1 MAPRKAKVKQAAAGK
16 KRKQRDDFFEEE
28 DGGDEFFVQSGD
40 EAGGSESDEEAAEE
54 QETAEE
60 KRLRLAK
67 AYLDQVKAIER
78 AEREP
83 ETDED
88 EEDAAAAARGGG
100 AAAADHGAVADRLR
114 LDALESMGH
123 LQRRLA
129 HRLRLPPLPR
139 VADYAGPAAAGGRLL
154 RGHRLSVTAVALTT
168 DERTAFSVGKEGSI
182 MQWDVET
189 GKRLKFAAPA
199 AAAAGGSGQD
209 AEGGADWVKRG
220 PRQGGR
226 NSLLAAAV
234 SSDGRYLAVGGG
246 DKKVHIW
253 DARSRQYVRGF
264 PGHKDAVTSLA
275 FREGTHELFSGS
287 LDRSIKLW
295 SLDDMAYVDTLF
307 GHQAEVL
314 ALDAARA
321 ERCVSCGADRTC
333 RIWKIPEESQLI
345 FRGHCNTIE
354 CCRYLTGNEWV
365 TGSADGSVSLWS
377 GTKKKPAFTMRGAHA
392 DPAADG
398 EEAEGAGCVGG
409 DAATWVG
416 AVGVCRGADVVEPR
430 MGRWLRDAAARNGV
444 LIQPLQLAEEG
455 DSGPADE

>member
-1 MAPRKAKVKQAAAGK
+1 M
-16 KRKQRDDFFEEE
+16 
-28 DGGDEFFVQSGD
+28 
-40 EAGGSESDEEAAEE
+40 
-54 QETAEE
+54 
-60 KRLRLAK
+60 
-67 AYLDQVKAIER
+67 DQVKAIER

-129 HRLRLPPLPR
+129 HRLRLLPLPR

-189 GKRLKFAAPA
+189 GKRLKFAAPV
-199 AAAAGGSGQD
+199 AAAAGGSGQE

-253 DARSRQYVRGF
+253 DARSQQYVRVSRLLY
-264 PGHKDAVTSLA
+264 AVRCTL
-275 FREGTHELFSGS
+275 GS
-287 LDRSIKLW
+287 L
-295 SLDDMAYVDTLF
+295 
-307 GHQAEVL
+307 
-314 ALDAARA
+314 
-321 ERCVSCGADRTC
+321 CG
-333 RIWKIPEESQLI
+333 L
-345 FRGHCNTIE
+345 
-354 CCRYLTGNEWV
+354 V
-365 TGSADGSVSLWS
+365 GSS
-377 GTKKKPAFTMRGAHA
+377 R
-392 DPAADG
+392 
-398 EEAEGAGCVGG
+398 
-409 DAATWVG
+409 
-416 AVGVCRGADVVEPR
+416 
-430 MGRWLRDAAARNGV
+430 
-444 LIQPLQLAEEG
+444 QLATCNLLHMWH
-455 DSGPADE
+455 ST